1 MRFRSLA
8 TEICGSAVAEAGSA
22 PYILTMSNNSANPYT
37 LEIAACERPAGH
49 FTWAIRRHG
58 KLFQRAD
65 RLQTTEEAAERSG
78 LAAIEKLL
86 NGHER

>member
-1 MRFRSLA
+1 M
-8 TEICGSAVAEAGSA
+8 TVAERGPAS
-22 PYILTMSNNSANPYT
+22 YMDHMSNNSANPYT
-37 LEIAACERPAGH
+37 LEISACDRPAGH
-49 FTWAIRRHG
+49 FTWAIRRNG

>member
-1 MRFRSLA
+1 
-8 TEICGSAVAEAGSA
+8 
-22 PYILTMSNNSANPYT
+22 MSNNSANPYT
-37 LEIAACERPAGH
+37 LEIAACDRPAGH
-49 FTWAIRRHG
+49 FTWAIRRNG